1 MNNFKLIQEHFT
13 KIDCPICNF
22 SFTQEGI
29 KLIKQENDYWVI
41 KLDCEKCNHSL
52 GFAIVVIEYN
62 DYNNNENTINN
73 NPPITVDDVI
83 NAHKFIQE
91 LGSDWTKYLKKK

>member
-13 KIDCPICNF
+13 KLDCPICNF

-29 KLIKQENDYWVI
+29 KLIKQENDYWVV
-41 KLDCEKCNHSL
+41 KLDCENCNHSP
-52 GFAIVVIEYN
+52 GFAIVGIEYN
-62 DYNNNENTINN
+62 NNDEQINN
-73 NPPITVDDVI
+73 APPITVDDVI
-83 NAHKFIQE
+83 DAHKFIKE